1 MPGASFA
8 NSEHILQ
15 FSTVNIAAFEQI
27 DAGWVWGTAVSD
39 NNFFSVTSKSHTLLY
54 FMKCFKLSH

>member
-27 DAGWVWGTAVSD
+27 DSGWV
-39 NNFFSVTSKSHTLLY
+39 
-54 FMKCFKLSH
+54 